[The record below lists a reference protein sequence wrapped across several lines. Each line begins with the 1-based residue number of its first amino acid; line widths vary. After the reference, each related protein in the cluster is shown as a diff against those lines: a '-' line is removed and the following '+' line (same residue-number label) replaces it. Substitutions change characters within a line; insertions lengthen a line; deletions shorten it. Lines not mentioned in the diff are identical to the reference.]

1 MNEESEFKVVER
13 QFSATNPK
21 ISPPEPLFDW
31 LLRPRIP
38 LLASGDKLAT
48 IFISAMLTGDTVKMI
63 YLGGSH
69 PGEMRWIKVSF
80 VFQHEP
86 GGRIYVAGYCLGT
99 SSNRVFAL
107 DSVMA
112 IQGWN

>member
-1 MNEESEFKVVER
+1 MKNETTFPFENPMFRAMDPKFFPSE
-13 QFSATNPK
+13 A
-21 ISPPEPLFDW
+21 LFDW

-38 LLASGDKLAT
+38 VLASNDKLAN
-48 IFISAMLTGDTVKMI
+48 IFISAMLTGETVKLI

-69 PGEMRWIKVSF
+69 PGELRWIKVSF

-86 GGRIYVAGYCLGT
+86 GGPIYIAGYCLGT

-112 IQGWN
+112 IRGWN